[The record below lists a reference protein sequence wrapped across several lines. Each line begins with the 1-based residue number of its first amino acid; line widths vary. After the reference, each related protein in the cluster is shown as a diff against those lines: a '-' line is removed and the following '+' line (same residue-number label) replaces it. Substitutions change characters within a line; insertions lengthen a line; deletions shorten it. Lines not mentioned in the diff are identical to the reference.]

1 MLLYISGEVG
11 LIGKLK
17 INNFL
22 SSEKAACEKDKK
34 GKKRELNEAKAQRL
48 RDCMMKEQ
56 QGVVTSST
64 MQELFQTHQAQQ
76 SVDAPARR
84 AAARAGYEKNG
95 IVFKLTVPAKEHL
108 ADQKHFKFYQENIK
122 KSLLQELDFKLVSS
136 QPATGGRTEDK
147 LRVQGSFLRVVF
159 EEREA
164 SKEDL
169 RLDGARAGRPDL
181 RTGPYGCT
189 QFMSCGRQEAQ
200 GLARTRASNHVHHLE
215 PCLLLPPAAR
225 LPLHCD
231 PATLWPCAG
240 RRRSRPSCRRNRNR
254 NSSRGGW
261 VGVAGLARC
270 WLQRGGVGLD

>member
-1 MLLYISGEVG
+1 
-11 LIGKLK
+11 
-17 INNFL
+17 
-22 SSEKAACEKDKK
+22 
-34 GKKRELNEAKAQRL
+34 
-48 RDCMMKEQ
+48 
-56 QGVVTSST
+56 
-64 MQELFQTHQAQQ
+64 MQELFQARQAQQ

-147 LRVQGSFLRVVF
+147 LRVPGSFLRVVF

-169 RLDGARAGRPDL
+169 RLVGARAGRPDL

-189 QFMSCGRQEAQ
+189 QFMSWVAKKRRD
-200 GLARTRASNHVHHLE
+200 RTHTRLE
-215 PCLLLPPAAR
+215 PCAPPRTVPTVATRRA
-225 LPLHCD
+225 LATPLRVCD

-270 WLQRGGVGLD
+270 WLQRGGVGLAGGSLRVPTTPHPPEKRNPAKRHNTRVLDDQHLQARPLD